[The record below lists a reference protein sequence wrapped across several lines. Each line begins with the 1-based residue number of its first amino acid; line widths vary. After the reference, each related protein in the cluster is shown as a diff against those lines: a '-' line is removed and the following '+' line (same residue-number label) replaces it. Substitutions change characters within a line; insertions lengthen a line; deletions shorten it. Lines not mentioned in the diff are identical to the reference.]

1 MPTTITHSARSLLL
15 RHRYSSARNLCTTA
29 SPRMK
34 VSPIQVSWSDNWM
47 YLISDDATKE
57 AFVVDPYDPKTI
69 ISEIKKTD
77 FKVYWSL
84 QKLRAA
90 VYRGRGRG

>member
-1 MPTTITHSARSLLL
+1 MCISRRPTFPYTISSMLTTIIPSARSVLL
-15 RHRYSSARNLCTTA
+15 RHRSNTARNLHTTA
-29 SPRMK
+29 PLKMK

-69 ISEIKKTD
+69 IGEIKKTD
-77 FKVYWSL
+77 FKV
-84 QKLRAA
+84 
-90 VYRGRGRG
+90 